1 MTVFDQAW
9 DIAKEFFFEP
19 ESSMMNERESS
30 GGLKMYESIMGRHE
44 APIVTVSYTHLR
56 AHET

>member
-19 ESSMMNERESS
+19 ESSLMNERELSN
-30 GGLKMYESIMGRHE
+30 GWKAYN
-44 APIVTVSYTHLR
+44 
-56 AHET
+56 